1 MERRLINDFD
11 PRLVNASKS
20 VLLEIMTILGSYRK
34 ALILIGGWA
43 PYFIIEQ
50 FRPQGDEFIHAGS
63 LDVDILVNPELVS
76 DKEYKSILRLI
87 EERGYRQA
95 FDAQGRPIPSAF
107 VRELSIPGYTEKQK
121 IEVDFLGPEYGGRG
135 KTRRH
140 QIIQSELFARKARGA
155 DFVFD
160 HHFTYRLKSALPSG
174 AKNEVDIQVAEVVSS
189 LTTKGMAIGERN
201 YEKDAYDIYAVVSH
215 YKDGPKDVSYVVRP
229 FIKNSLVKE
238 GIEKIREKFKSKD
251 SIGPSWVAD
260 FLTGGRMVSTEE
272 RDRIIT
278 DAYMRVNEFLR
289 HLGKES
295 LI

>member
-1 MERRLINDFD
+1 MERRLINDFE
-11 PRLVNASKS
+11 PWLVSAAKS

-43 PYFIIEQ
+43 PYFIIEE
-50 FRPQGDEFIHAGS
+50 FRPEGDEFIHAGS

-87 EERGYRQA
+87 KERGYQQVL
-95 FDAQGRPIPSAF
+95 DAQARPIPSAF
-107 VRELSIPGYTEKQK
+107 VREISVPGYPEKQL

-160 HHFTYRLKSALPSG
+160 HHFTCRLKSALPGG
-174 AKNEVDIQVAEVVSS
+174 AKNEVDIQVADVVAS
-189 LTTKGMAIGERN
+189 LTTKGMAIGER
-201 YEKDAYDIYAVVSH
+201 YREKDAYDIYAVVSH
-215 YKDGPKDVSYVVRP
+215 YKDGPRAVSEAVRP
-229 FIKNSLVKE
+229 FIKNKLAKE

-260 FLTGGRMVSTEE
+260 FLTGDRMVSAEE
-272 RDRIIT
+272 RNRIVT
-278 DAYMRVNEFLR
+278 DAYMRVNEFLTQ
-289 HLGKES
+289 LGEP
-295 LI
+295 